1 MVAADLSIRE
11 ERVKRCQEF
20 VQYDFL
26 LCRAVVFILPVKRW
40 TILSV
45 SSLAAYSYRIRIVT
59 SNMTAFE
66 IHGARVVEGAVSL
79 DVEMVAGVGAE
90 ASVLMICD
98 EAIDGIVLRGSGV
111 GDVQDDE
118 VNLPRRSLQVR
129 TQQGQQFRL

>member
-1 MVAADLSIRE
+1 MADNVAADDL
-11 ERVKRCQEF
+11 
-20 VQYDFL
+20 DG
-26 LCRAVVFILPVKRW
+26 P
-40 TILSV
+40 
-45 SSLAAYSYRIRIVT
+45 
-59 SNMTAFE
+59 
-66 IHGARVVEGAVSL
+66 GVVEGAVSL